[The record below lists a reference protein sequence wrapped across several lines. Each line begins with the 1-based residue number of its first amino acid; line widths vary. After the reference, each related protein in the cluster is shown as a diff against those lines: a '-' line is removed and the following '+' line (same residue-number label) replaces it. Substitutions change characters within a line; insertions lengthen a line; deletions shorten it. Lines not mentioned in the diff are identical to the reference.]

1 MQIYKHF
8 FKKTKLFIRKTNKN
22 MKKNIVKLNENT
34 LRQIVAESV
43 KIVLKEGQMGLS
55 RDANSYGE
63 ELRTRE
69 LKGIKPQED
78 ELCEH
83 SRKILMGIYDDLHTW
98 ETYAMD
104 HSNGIDKQAAFD
116 AYSAAMGAIETL
128 GKAFYGDKF
137 WGN

>member
-1 MQIYKHF
+1 
-8 FKKTKLFIRKTNKN
+8 
-22 MKKNIVKLNENT
+22 MKKNGDGTLVWDSDALFGYVKAG
-34 LRQIVAESV
+34 IAECV
-43 KIVLKEGQMGLS
+43 KKVLKEGQMGLS
-55 RDANSYGE
+55 RDADSYGE

-116 AYSAAMGAIETL
+116 AYSAAMDAIETL